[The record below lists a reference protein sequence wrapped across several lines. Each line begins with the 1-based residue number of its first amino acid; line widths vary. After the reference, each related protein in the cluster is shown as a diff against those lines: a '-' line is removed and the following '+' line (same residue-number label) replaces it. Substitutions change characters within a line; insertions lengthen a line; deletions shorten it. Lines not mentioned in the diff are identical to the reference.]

1 MPSDEVANTRR
12 SVQND
17 TIGLSERVD
26 VPSLAQQSACANDAL
41 EVHATLALVKF
52 DHPGRQRFA

>member
-26 VPSLAQQSACANDAL
+26 VPSLAQQPACADHAL
-41 EVHATLALVKF
+41 DVHATLALVKF
-52 DHPGRQRFA
+52 DHLGLQRLA